1 MICNIGINPSVASL
15 LGAAEENHKENS
27 NRLYIHPPSQS
38 DDDDKHQRLIDE
50 VIPLFMKCGLP
61 ETCLDPQTKLQF
73 GCTTSILAKL
83 LHRLRP
89 LDSAVKRE
97 YNVPC

>member
-1 MICNIGINPSVASL
+1 MQHRDQPTVASL

-50 VIPLFMKCGLP
+50 VIPLFMKCGLLKP
-61 ETCLDPQTKLQF
+61 VLIHKP
-73 GCTTSILAKL
+73 SYN
-83 LHRLRP
+83 
-89 LDSAVKRE
+89 SAAQ
-97 YNVPC
+97 PPF